1 MRDSEW
7 IDYESL
13 QHVIFPF
20 HSTLFGYLFIME
32 QRTTNSVCRIES
44 SKDMK
49 PTGGHQKEV
58 IGYTVLYTIHTYA
71 NAKSGF

>member
-1 MRDSEW
+1 MRDSKW

-13 QHVIFPF
+13 QHVMFPY

-32 QRTTNSVCRIES
+32 QRTTNRVCRIAS
-44 SKDMK
+44 SKDRK

-58 IGYTVLYTIHTYA
+58 IRYSVLYTIDMNA